1 MSVIKHVKPALS
13 TKMVNARIDQELH
26 KEYVYLKALIS
37 LHGYKISLTKPF
49 EKAIKLVNKEIKDK
63 LKELNVDSFKSLEE
77 TEGST
82 LGDLLRAAR
91 DR

>member
-1 MSVIKHVKPALS
+1 MSIIKHVKPALS

-26 KEYVYLKALIS
+26 EEYVYLKALLS

-49 EKAIKLVNKEIKDK
+49 EKAIKLVSKEIKDK
-63 LKELNVDSFKSLEE
+63 LTELNVESFKSLGEA
-77 TEGST
+77 EGST
-82 LGDLLRAAR
+82 LGDLLREAR